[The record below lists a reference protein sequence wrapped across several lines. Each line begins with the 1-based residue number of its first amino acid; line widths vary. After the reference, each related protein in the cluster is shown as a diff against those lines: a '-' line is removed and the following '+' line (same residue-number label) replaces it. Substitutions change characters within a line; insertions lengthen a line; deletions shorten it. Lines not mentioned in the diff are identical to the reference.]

1 LSQITKNKTN
11 ILVTTPIIEV
21 GIDIPNTTIL
31 IIQSADRFGLAQLH
45 QLRGRIGRGQQQSY
59 CYLFTSS
66 DNAKALDRL
75 NFITKHSNNLKIARY
90 DLKTRG
96 PGEIFST
103 FQHGFP
109 SLKLANLSNTKLI
122 SLSQKILK
130 TIINDCPN
138 FDLKTLTQSSTPTL
152 STITN

>member
-1 LSQITKNKTN
+1 MSQITKNKTN

-75 NFITKHSNNLKIARY
+75 NFITKH
-90 DLKTRG
+90 
-96 PGEIFST
+96 P
-103 FQHGFP
+103 
-109 SLKLANLSNTKLI
+109 
-122 SLSQKILK
+122 
-130 TIINDCPN
+130 
-138 FDLKTLTQSSTPTL
+138 
-152 STITN
+152 